1 MAYQS
6 GNFRQGK
13 DLLHQ
18 DTKCALA
25 HATHFRDHA
34 LYFCATSNKSV
45 VSLLPLAVRIV
56 AEAALQ
62 PLALVLVLLH
72 FGVGFGKF
80 SFQLLA

>member
-45 VSLLPLAVRIV
+45 VSLLSRAV
-56 AEAALQ
+56 L
-62 PLALVLVLLH
+62 LVTDAVFQSLNLMLVLLQ
-72 FGVGFGKF
+72 FDIGLV
-80 SFQLLA
+80 QLFL